1 MKPVLNEKDRVRI
14 KMSVSVANINVTAV
28 LKIILIFQKTL
39 QLIATIW
46 MGHLSVIVSKD
57 TKEGKVF
64 PNRAHSKDPPLYRP
78 SYFGHLILPPLR
90 NLIKFE

>member
-57 TKEGKVF
+57 MIEGKVSGSCIF
-64 PNRAHSKDPPLYRP
+64 
-78 SYFGHLILPPLR
+78 
-90 NLIKFE
+90 